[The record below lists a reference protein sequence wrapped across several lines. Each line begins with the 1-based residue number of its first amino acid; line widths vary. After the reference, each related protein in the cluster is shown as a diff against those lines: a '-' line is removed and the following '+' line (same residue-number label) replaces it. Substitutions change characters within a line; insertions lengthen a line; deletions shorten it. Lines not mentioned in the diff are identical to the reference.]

1 MIDFSNCNDLKTLMT
16 ERIAAIREGT
26 ASIVEINSA
35 FNKRRSEICATSS
48 RDYKVVPTERIV
60 VPQQKEVSA
69 IPVVFK
75 NTPGIIT
82 FENNTFII

>member
-1 MIDFSNCNDLKTLMT
+1 MVDFSQCNDLKTLMT

-26 ASIVEINSA
+26 ASLVEINTA
-35 FNKRRSEICATSS
+35 FNKRRSEICATGNRS
-48 RDYKVVPTERIV
+48 YKVVPTERIV

-75 NTPGIIT
+75 DTPGVIT
-82 FENNTFII
+82 FENNAFII